1 MVFIR
6 SALTW
11 HHFYALTL
19 VRLVA
24 DFHDFCIGLLELVVK
39 NKTREHDV
47 GMNVHMLSSVCRA
60 SYLKKKSSYYSKAG
74 SIVFLSSPEQ
84 YLRNFRGVG

>member
-1 MVFIR
+1 MVFVR

-24 DFHDFCIGLLELVVK
+24 DFLDFCIGPLELVVK
-39 NKTREHDV
+39 NKKEEKNDV

-60 SYLKKKSSYYSKAG
+60 RQLKKKSSYYSKAG
-74 SIVFLSSPEQ
+74 IIAFSSSP
-84 YLRNFRGVG
+84 NSI